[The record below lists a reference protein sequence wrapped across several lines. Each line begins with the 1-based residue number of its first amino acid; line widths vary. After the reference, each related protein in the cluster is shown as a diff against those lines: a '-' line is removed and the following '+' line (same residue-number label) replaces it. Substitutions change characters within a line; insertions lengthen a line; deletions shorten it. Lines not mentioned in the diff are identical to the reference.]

1 MLLLFNDL
9 ITICRKS
16 GNLLSMQ
23 REQLW
28 LFTLAG
34 CSVRQSLLA
43 LLLCEYLEISSQT
56 SRLQMR
62 KATAWWTA

>member
-9 ITICRKS
+9 ITNCRKS

-23 REQLW
+23 GEQLW
-28 LFTLAG
+28 LFALPG
-34 CSVRQSLLA
+34 CPVGQSLPA
-43 LLLCEYLEISSQT
+43 LLLCECLEIGSQT

-62 KATAWWTA
+62 NATA